1 VPTIPVTTPSASYDV
16 VIGSDLLRT
25 LYPRLRKLT
34 KGKPFRPFIVTSP
47 EIWSLWSKQVLTSF
61 PEEPTVL
68 FQPRGEVTKRMASIE
83 ALAAQL
89 ALAGADRDSLL
100 IALGGGVVGDMTGFL
115 AAIYMRGIPYVQV
128 PTTLLAQV
136 DSSIG
141 GKTGVN
147 LVAGKNLIGS
157 FHHPLLVLADTD
169 LLATLPAEELR
180 SGLQESVKSAIIR
193 DARLFRYLE
202 ENAETVLTG
211 DADALTKVV
220 TATVRVKANV
230 VSKDEKE
237 SGLRMILNFGHTLG
251 HPIESATKYKHLLH
265 GQAVGWGSI
274 AAAHLSL
281 SRRTITQKQFDRIVN
296 LILLYGPL
304 PPFTAKAATLVE
316 LTWSDKKARS
326 GKRAFVLAK
335 GIGATETIY
344 DATDA
349 ELLTAAEAMLARVK
363 LVARKRT

>member
-1 VPTIPVTTPSASYDV
+1 VPTIPVTTPSANYDV
-16 VIGSDLLRT
+16 VIGSGLLRT

-47 EIWSLWSKQVLTSF
+47 EIWGLWSQQVLESF
-61 PEEPTVL
+61 PEAPTVL

-83 ALAAQL
+83 ALAQQL
-89 ALAGADRDSLL
+89 TEASADRDSVL

-157 FHHPLLVLADTD
+157 FHHPLAVIEDTD
-169 LLATLPAEELR
+169 LLTTLPAEELR

-193 DARLFRYLE
+193 DAKLFKYLE
-202 ENAETVLTG
+202 ENSAAVLAG
-211 DADALTKVV
+211 DAGALTKVV
-220 TATVRVKANV
+220 TATVRVKADV
-230 VSKDEKE
+230 VSQDEKE

-251 HPIESATKYKHLLH
+251 HPIEAATKYKQLLH

-281 SRRTITQKQFDRIVN
+281 ARKTITQKQFDRIVA
-296 LILLYGPL
+296 LIELYGPL
-304 PPFTAKAATLVE
+304 PPFTAKAATLVA

-326 GKRAFVLAK
+326 GKRTFVLAK
-335 GIGATETIY
+335 GIGATETIF

-349 ELLTAAEAMLARVK
+349 ELTTAAEAMLARVK
-363 LVARKRT
+363 QVAARA